1 MCNLYLLL
9 VIGRRIL
16 GDIMWFNI
24 IKVDEITQDD
34 IERIK
39 AVQYKSEEDKKK
51 IKDYE
56 RSKEGKERR
65 KALEERLINLKANI
79 DWKNTSLSFKDL
91 NKFEAYVEEQ
101 ETKHK
106 RNAATEKSLGLL
118 NKVIGSNN
126 KVTIVTEPEFK
137 HGSIYGKVKIEGES
151 GHTYH
156 YDFQNDPEIEKNIDL
171 SFQDLREKMNNWN
184 YDYPNVTESV
194 TVPMCL
200 SCKGDL
206 PVGDNIASMI
216 LGLLNDEKSSEEIE
230 VLDKALNDHQVI
242 DWDRVYYHINNYIDG
257 LDFKKFI
264 VERYEE

>member
-1 MCNLYLLL
+1 
-9 VIGRRIL
+9 
-16 GDIMWFNI
+16 MWFNI

-39 AVQYKSEEDKKK
+39 AVQYKSEEDKRK
-51 IKDYE
+51 IREYEENEEREKLIERLEAVTEREGFAE
-56 RSKEGKERR
+56 RSSIRYSDIKEFEALVKVKERQY
-65 KALEERLINLKANI
+65 KEM
-79 DWKNTSLSFKDL
+79 
-91 NKFEAYVEEQ
+91 Q
-101 ETKHK
+101 
-106 RNAATEKSLGLL
+106 ATEKSLELL

-137 HGSIYGKVKIEGES
+137 HGSIYGKVEIEGES

-171 SFQDLREKMNNWN
+171 HFINVSKIMNDWR
-184 YDYPNVTESV
+184 YDYPNVEETV
-194 TVPMCL
+194 TIPMCL
-200 SCKGDL
+200 SCEGDL

>member
-1 MCNLYLLL
+1 M
-9 VIGRRIL
+9 
-16 GDIMWFNI
+16 
-24 IKVDEITQDD
+24 Q
-34 IERIK
+34 
-39 AVQYKSEEDKKK
+39 
-51 IKDYE
+51 
-56 RSKEGKERR
+56 
-65 KALEERLINLKANI
+65 
-79 DWKNTSLSFKDL
+79 
-91 NKFEAYVEEQ
+91 
-101 ETKHK
+101 
-106 RNAATEKSLGLL
+106 ATEKSLELL

-216 LGLLNDEKSSEEIE
+216 LGLINDEKSSEEIE